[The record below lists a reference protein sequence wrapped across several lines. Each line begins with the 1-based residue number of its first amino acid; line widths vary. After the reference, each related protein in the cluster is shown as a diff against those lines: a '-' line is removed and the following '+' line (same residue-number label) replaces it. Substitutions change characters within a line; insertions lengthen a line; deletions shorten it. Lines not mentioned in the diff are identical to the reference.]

1 MRYACSAL
9 ARHLRSV
16 CAAFALHLRC
26 TPALARHLRRP
37 SHLRGTCAT
46 LALHLRGTCASP
58 ARHSQAPGSAQY
70 LRCTCAALALHLRC
84 TPALARHVHTRT
96 INKNNGAANW
106 IEGPRTCAALALHL
120 RCTCAAPLHS
130 RGTHT
135 HNQQEQWCCGCCEL
149 DRGPSVRGSCV
160 SVWVSVSDSG
170 VCVYLPHVLCTREAL
185 VPTCSALA
193 RHLRSA
199 YAPAR
204 HLRYACSALAGYLR
218 SA

>member
-1 MRYACSAL
+1 MCGCQCLVCMYTSPHVFCIREAHAPTFALARHLRYACSAL
-9 ARHLRSV
+9 AMY
-16 CAAFALHLRC
+16 
-26 TPALARHLRRP
+26 
-37 SHLRGTCAT
+37 
-46 LALHLRGTCASP
+46 CASP

-70 LRCTCAALALHLRC
+70 LRCTCAALARHLRC
-84 TPALARHVHTRT
+84 TPCTREAHTRT

-135 HNQQEQWCCGCCEL
+135 HNQQEQWCCEL
-149 DRGPSVRGSCV
+149 DRGPSFWGSCV